1 MFPSALLVLVVAFL
15 FAYATYQSRTRSLK
29 YPPGPTRLPVIGNLL
44 QLPSKRQWVKFRE
57 WALEYGP
64 IYYLKAGPVDIIVL
78 NTPEATEELLVK
90 RNRIFGDRLAPHVA
104 GDIVSAGQRMVL
116 LPGESPEYKIIRKV
130 LGAGLGPTHS
140 KGHRLIQELESRV
153 ILHDLLNHGNQ
164 TAELMGEKLHAKES
178 SHDPEFVEKHWFSL
192 IRRFS
197 TSIVLQIMY
206 GERVHKIKG
215 NDALH
220 ELYEVVDKF
229 CDVMLPGSFLADTF
243 TFLQRLPDFL
253 SPWRLKAQR
262 MHRRELNLYGGF
274 LDQIRAEHNAGTSH
288 QECFVGKY
296 LKARDISVS
305 VSDPEQ
311 REQATSGRGL
321 TPDGGWLRDTLLSYT
336 AGSVLEAGSDTTTS
350 TLTSFVL
357 FMARHP
363 NVVEKEIDRVVGRDR
378 LPTFGDEGNLPYIV
392 ATVKEVMRC
401 RPATPVGIP
410 HRSTEETVYD
420 GYLIPKGS
428 VIFGNVWAIHLDPSR
443 FENPM
448 EFNPDRWLRGSPIR
462 WGSSG
467 SVQTRDNYSF
477 GWGRR
482 FCLGSSIAEA
492 SLFIVVARILWGLEL
507 QGPRDPSTGMIQT
520 LDPWDEENFTTGV
533 VTNAI
538 PFNIAF
544 KPRSERHRE
553 VIEQSFGDAQEQ
565 WDMLGLRR
573 DEQ

>member
-1 MFPSALLVLVVAFL
+1 MVPIALPVLVAALL
-15 FAYATYQSRTRSLK
+15 FAYATFRSQTRSFK

-64 IYYLKAGPVDIIVL
+64 IYYLQAGPVDIIVL

-90 RNRIFGDRLAPHVA
+90 RNRIFGDRMAPHVA
-104 GDIVSAGQRMVL
+104 GEIVSAGQRMVL

-130 LGAGLGPTHS
+130 LGAALGPTHS

-153 ILHDLLNHGNQ
+153 ILYDLLSHGNQ

-178 SHDPEFVEKHWFSL
+178 THDSEFVEKHWFSL
-192 IRRFS
+192 VRRFS

-215 NDALH
+215 NDTLH

-243 TFLQRLPDFL
+243 TFLQKLPDFL

-262 MHRRELNLYGGF
+262 MHQRELNLYGGF

-296 LKARDISVS
+296 LKARDVSVS

-311 REQATSGRGL
+311 REQATSGCGL
-321 TPDGGWLRDTLLSYT
+321 TSDGGWLRDTLLAYT

-363 NVVEKEIDRVVGRDR
+363 NIVEK
-378 LPTFGDEGNLPYIV
+378 V
-392 ATVKEVMRC
+392 ATRFPDTMGVKRL
-401 RPATPVGIP
+401 APVQGQ
-410 HRSTEETVYD
+410 V
-420 GYLIPKGS
+420 
-428 VIFGNVWAIHLDPSR
+428 
-443 FENPM
+443 
-448 EFNPDRWLRGSPIR
+448 SPILQ
-462 WGSSG
+462 SNYV
-467 SVQTRDNYSF
+467 VQLADYVLMWVYSYTF

-507 QGPRDPSTGMIQT
+507 QGPRDPLTGEAQS

-533 VTNAI
+533 VMNAV
-538 PFNIAF
+538 PFNVTF
-544 KPRSERHRE
+544 KPRSERHTE
-553 VIEQSFGDAQEQ
+553 VIERSFGDAQEQ
-565 WDMLGLRR
+565 WEMLGLKR
-573 DEQ
+573 DER